1 MQQVASSL
9 AELKVGERTSFQNM
23 DLFPLVDGEKAP
35 VAYLTLDEA
44 LAEGLAEVTEV
55 SEGGSVPDLRFLN
68 KGDQPVFLL
77 DGEELIGAKQNRVLN
92 LSILAPAK
100 ESITIPVSCVEAGR
114 WAHRSRAFESSPRAH
129 FSQGRARKA
138 ASVSAALMER
148 GVRSS
153 DQGEVWD
160 DISLKAANMGAPSPT
175 DAMSDIFEQYGKNVD
190 QFVERFAAI
199 EGQVG
204 AVFCINGEITAVELF
219 DHPDTFAKL
228 LAKLIRSYA
237 LDAIEATAAD
247 TIATPGETIEH
258 FLNGV
263 AASETVGFQAV
274 GLGEDFRL
282 NNPDIAGGA
291 LMVDD
296 TIVHLVAFSR
306 VREDDENGQRSAT
319 LARAS
324 ARRRWR

>member
-1 MQQVASSL
+1 MQQIASTL
-9 AELKVGERTSFQNM
+9 AELKVGEQISFKNM
-23 DLFPLVDGEKAP
+23 DLFPLVNGVEGP
-35 VAYLTLDEA
+35 VDYLTLDDA
-44 LAEGLAEVTEV
+44 LAEGFAEVTEV

-68 KGDQPVFLL
+68 NGDQPVFLL

-114 WAHRSRAFESSPRAH
+114 WAHRSREFSSSSRAH
-129 FSQGRARKA
+129 FSQGRARKV
-138 ASVSAALMER
+138 ASVSASLMER
-148 GVRSS
+148 AVPRS
-153 DQGEVWD
+153 DQGAVWD
-160 DISLKAANMGAPSPT
+160 DISMKAERMESHSAT
-175 DAMSDIFEQYGKNVD
+175 DAMSDIFEQYEKNVD

-263 AASETVGFQAV
+263 AASETVGFPAV

-282 NNPDIAGGA
+282 NDPNIAGGA

-306 VREDDENGQRSAT
+306 VRGDDEGHQHSAA
-319 LARAS
+319 LARPS